1 LSRFQPCELGGYNDH
16 KMDDEQARLQQLESQ
31 LQLITENFERE
42 MRARG
47 FDPVQAD
54 NVALPAPLA
63 DLYLQ
68 QQSLMEQIEEIREGT
83 Q

>member
-1 LSRFQPCELGGYNDH
+1 
-16 KMDDEQARLQQLESQ
+16 
-31 LQLITENFERE
+31 

-47 FDPVQAD
+47 FDPAQVD

-63 DLYLQ
+63 ALYLQ
-68 QQSLMEQIEEIREGT
+68 QQSLMEQVEEIREGNE

>member
-1 LSRFQPCELGGYNDH
+1 MIT
-16 KMDDEQARLQQLESQ
+16 MDDEQAQLQELESQ
-31 LQLITENFERE
+31 LQLITENFARE

-47 FDPVQAD
+47 FDPAQAD
-54 NVALPAPLA
+54 NVALPATLA

-68 QQSLMEQIEEIREGT
+68 QQSLMEQIEEIREGN

>member
-1 LSRFQPCELGGYNDH
+1 
-16 KMDDEQARLQQLESQ
+16 MDNASARLHELESQ
-31 LQLITENFERE
+31 LQLITENLEQE

-47 FDPVQAD
+47 FDPAQVD

-68 QQSLMEQIEEIREGT
+68 QQSLMEQVEEMREGYE

>member
-1 LSRFQPCELGGYNDH
+1 MIT
-16 KMDDEQARLQQLESQ
+16 MDDVQTQLQQLESQ
-31 LQLITENFERE
+31 LQLITENLERE

-47 FDPVQAD
+47 FDPAQVD

-68 QQSLMEQIEEIREGT
+68 QQSLMEQVEEMREGYE

>member
-1 LSRFQPCELGGYNDH
+1 
-16 KMDDEQARLQQLESQ
+16 MDNVSARLHELESE
-31 LQLITENFERE
+31 LQKLTENLERE

-47 FDPVQAD
+47 FDPAQVD

-63 DLYLQ
+63 ALYLQ
-68 QQSLMEQIEEIREGT
+68 QQSLMEQVEEIREGNE

>member
-1 LSRFQPCELGGYNDH
+1 MIT
-16 KMDDEQARLQQLESQ
+16 MDDVQTQLQQLESQ
-31 LQLITENFERE
+31 LQLITENLEQE

-47 FDPVQAD
+47 FDPAQVD

-68 QQSLMEQIEEIREGT
+68 QQSLMEQVEEMREGYE